1 METTVTQKRKR
12 NDSTPDE
19 RSIWTSMSIL
29 TLSGIMLTIAVVW
42 RVVDQF
48 VLGLGNTWMNIL
60 PSKLFPFLIIIGF
73 FWKYRRDEIASVLG
87 LSKYMLRAQI
97 VAGLF
102 VGFLVSAGI
111 DLGGT
116 ILYGLVIDPA
126 YPLEL
131 HILNQ
136 DLLGYLFFFF
146 LTNAFLEEILFR
158 GLIQNSLKTR
168 YSPKIAILISAVLF
182 GIWHAGWPLLN
193 ASPGESVITTVAM
206 MVFFTTILGLLF
218 GIYYERFS
226 SGKSLMGL
234 IVAHTIFNFIGENF
248 KIGPEPVMQGPD
260 LGFANS
266 GVMVVSMVLFLL
278 IFSVLFFVFWRYKI
292 EQFSEDWNRVSRRV
306 KTTLTGLSKKVTAK
320 QDNCFEV

>member
-1 METTVTQKRKR
+1 MEITMTQKKG
-12 NDSTPDE
+12 DSIPDE
-19 RSIWTSMSIL
+19 QSIWASMSIL
-29 TLSGIMLTIAVVW
+29 TLSGIMLTIAVLW
-42 RVVDQF
+42 RIVDQF
-48 VLGLGNTWMNIL
+48 VLGLGDTWMNIL
-60 PSKLFPFLIIIGF
+60 PSKLFPFLIIFGF
-73 FWKYRRDEIASVLG
+73 FWKYRREEIATVLG
-87 LSKYMLRAQI
+87 LSKYKLRAQLT
-97 VAGLF
+97 VGLI
-102 VGFLVSAGI
+102 VGFLVSAVI

-116 ILYGLVIDPA
+116 VLYGLVIDPT

-136 DLLGYLFFFF
+136 ELLGYLFFFF

-158 GLIQNSLKTR
+158 GLIQNSLKTK
-168 YSPKIAILISAVLF
+168 YSPKIAILVSAILF
-182 GIWHAGWPLLN
+182 GVWHAGWPLLN
-193 ASPGESVITTVAM
+193 ASPGESVVTTVAM

-234 IVAHTIFNFIGENF
+234 IVAHTIFNFIGESF

-278 IFSVLFFVFWRYKI
+278 IFSMLFYVFWRFKI
-292 EQFSEDWNRVSRRV
+292 EQFSEVWNKFGERVRTSFPS
-306 KTTLTGLSKKVTAK
+306 LSKKVTAK
-320 QDNCFEV
+320 KDNNFEV